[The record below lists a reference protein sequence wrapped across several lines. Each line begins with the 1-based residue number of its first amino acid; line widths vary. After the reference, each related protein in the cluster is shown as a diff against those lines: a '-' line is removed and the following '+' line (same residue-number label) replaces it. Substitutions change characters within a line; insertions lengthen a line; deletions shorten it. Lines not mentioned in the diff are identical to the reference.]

1 MADYAGEP
9 RRIVTDTARNFDGR
23 VLVPADVQSVTV
35 EVFTNDLQTVVLPV
49 TPMDYIDDTGDVDNN
64 NWAFIWDTTGLEP
77 GTYKAKVVITTLD
90 GLESF
95 EYKRIRL
102 ARDPHPGP

>member
-9 RRIVTDTARNFDGR
+9 RRIVTDAARNFDGR
-23 VLVPADVQSVTV
+23 VLTPDDVISVTV
-35 EVFTNDLQTVVLPV
+35 EVFNNALDTVVLPV
-49 TPMDYIDDTGDVDNN
+49 TPMDYILDTGDVDLN
-64 NWAFIWDTTGLEP
+64 NWAFIWDTTGLDP
-77 GTYKAKVVITTLD
+77 GTYRAKVVVTMLD